1 MDNIEWEIMR
11 QEEEA
16 QEEDDEEMRL
26 RQAAR
31 IGVLIYAGAEE
42 SWRL

>member
-1 MDNIEWEIMR
+1 MDNIEWEIVG

-16 QEEDDEEMRL
+16 QEEDDEMRL
-26 RQAAR
+26 QQAAG

-42 SWRL
+42 SRRL